1 MTDAG
6 PVPPRGSGPVLF
18 PRRTLIVAGA
28 IGLVF
33 IAGGFVATYLIQ
45 RFVTF
50 PRPPATAWS
59 PAAREAN
66 GGEQLWLDAAGD
78 RVEAWYLPPLSARG
92 PSPLLIYA
100 HGNGELIDMRAGDFA
115 TLRAAGMGV
124 LQVEYPGY
132 GRSEG
137 SPSDDS
143 LTAAHV
149 AAFDW
154 ASADPRVDA
163 RRILGYGRSLG
174 GGAIAQVAA
183 RRPLAALVLESTF
196 ENFEEVVMAYGVP
209 RHLLINQ
216 FDTRAVLAN
225 YDGPVLLLHGTR
237 TGPSTRATRARSP
250 PSRAAPRCIWRPAAT
265 TTVPRDGIW
274 CSVFSPPTAYVDSLR
289 RLLMNTSI
297 ARTRALVA
305 LLAALGAL
313 AGCGLAETGAAA
325 AAGGA
330 SAAEQAKQAR
340 ETQEKMEN
348 DLAAAQKAAADQRA
362 AADAIE

>member
-225 YDGPVLLLHGTR
+225 YDGPVLLLHGTQDR
-237 TGPSTRATRARSP
+237 TFDASNARALAAVARRATLHLATCGHNDCPAR
-250 PSRAAPRCIWRPAAT
+250 W
-265 TTVPRDGIW
+265 D
-274 CSVFSPPTAYVDSLR
+274 
-289 RLLMNTSI
+289 
-297 ARTRALVA
+297 LV
-305 LLAALGAL
+305 LGFLAANGVCRQSPEVAHEHVD
-313 AGCGLAETGAAA
+313 C
-325 AAGGA
+325 
-330 SAAEQAKQAR
+330 
-340 ETQEKMEN
+340 
-348 DLAAAQKAAADQRA
+348 
-362 AADAIE
+362 